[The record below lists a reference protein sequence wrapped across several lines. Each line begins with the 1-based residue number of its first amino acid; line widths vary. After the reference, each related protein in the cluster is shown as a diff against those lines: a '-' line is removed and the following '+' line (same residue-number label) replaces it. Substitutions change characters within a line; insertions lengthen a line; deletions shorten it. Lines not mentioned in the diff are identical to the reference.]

1 MTSKAFCPGH
11 ITGFFTLP
19 EEKQPFVK
27 TGSMGAGFSIG
38 LGATSKVDVGGEG
51 WTVKVNGEKTS
62 FLVVEKTLLNIAKG
76 GEVEIDTD
84 VPFSQGFGMS
94 GACALS
100 AAMAALED
108 TGSDTDR
115 ALKLAHRSEVFCRTG
130 LGDVI
135 AQYNG
140 GFEIRKKGGLPPHGE
155 IEKQTIDKEVV
166 LAVLGLPLITPDI
179 LADVQLAEWIKAIGG
194 DLMEEYLP
202 ENGFDRFID
211 FSLRFAEE
219 TQFIKNT
226 IRKGLNA
233 AEPFGKGSM
242 SMIGNSVF
250 FFGDITGLKTALE
263 AEAGEDN
270 VYLTEIDNEGARIIE

>member
-11 ITGFFTLP
+11 ITGLFTLP
-19 EEKQPFVK
+19 EEKQSFVK

-38 LGATSKVDVGGEG
+38 LGATAKVDVGGKG

-76 GEVEIDTD
+76 GEVDIETE

-100 AAMAALED
+100 SAMAALD
-108 TGSDTDR
+108 DVGSDTDR
-115 ALKLAHRSEVFCRTG
+115 ALKLAHGSEVFCRTG
-130 LGDVI
+130 LGDVV
-135 AQYNG
+135 AQSTG

-155 IEKQTIDKEVV
+155 IEKKVIEKEVV

-179 LADVQLAEWIKAIGG
+179 LADIQLAEWIKAIGG

-202 ENGFDRFID
+202 ENGFDRFLD
-211 FSLRFAEE
+211 LSLKFAEE

-226 IRKGLNA
+226 IRKGLNI

-250 FFGDITGLKTALE
+250 FFGETSELKTALE
-263 AEAGEDN
+263 NHAGKEN
-270 VYLTEIDNEGARIIE
+270 VYLTDIDNQGARIIE